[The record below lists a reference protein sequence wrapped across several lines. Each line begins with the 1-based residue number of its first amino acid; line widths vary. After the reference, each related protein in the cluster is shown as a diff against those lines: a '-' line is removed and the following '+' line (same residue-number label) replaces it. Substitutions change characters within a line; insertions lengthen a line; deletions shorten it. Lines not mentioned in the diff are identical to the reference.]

1 VYIDTRSPVPNIPSK
16 SRGLV
21 DEIKKTFDGMEM
33 IRNKCIAIA
42 ILVLICYMF
51 LFVVDEKGCFY

>member
-1 VYIDTRSPVPNIPSK
+1 VPNIPSK

>member
-1 VYIDTRSPVPNIPSK
+1 MPNIPSK

-33 IRNKCIAIA
+33 IRSKCIAIA